1 MDGVVIRRAVTA
13 DLAGLLAMVQA
24 LTRYHADE
32 PRVTIATLERDVF
45 GPSPW
50 FQVLV
55 AEAAGGLLGYAAL
68 LPLARLGYGE
78 RGMDL
83 HHLFVAEGARRQGV
97 GSALLRAAEA
107 LAAELG
113 CVYLIIGTHPGNWA
127 AQEYYQRLGYGRM
140 GNTSVRF
147 TRRLGGAAG

>member
-1 MDGVVIRRAVTA
+1 MGEVVIRRAEVA

-24 LTRYHADE
+24 LTRHHAEE
-32 PRVTIATLERDVF
+32 PRVTLATLERDVF
-45 GPSPW
+45 GVVPW

-55 AEAAGGLLGYAAL
+55 AEMDGLVGYAAL

-83 HHLFVAEGARRQGV
+83 HHLFVGDGARRSGV
-97 GSALLRAAEA
+97 GAALLRGAED
-107 LAAELG
+107 LARGLG
-113 CVYLIIGTHPGNWA
+113 CGYLIIGTHPGNWA
-127 AQEYYQRLGYGRM
+127 AQAYYSRMGYGRM

-147 TRRLGGAAG
+147 TRRLDLPGV